1 MAPLKT
7 IFRTFFI
14 NSLSV
19 YWVVVFFFLK
29 GGLITKTDLAT
40 RLSAAFSTSEDD
52 PWGPGE
58 RLRLLFMLLI
68 LLLLLLRL
76 LRKP

>member
-19 YWVVVFFFLK
+19 YWVVVLFFFKK

-52 PWGPGE
+52 PRGPGE

-68 LLLLLLRL
+68 LLLLHL